1 MKFLY
6 GWNVYIIYSMY
17 IKVMSILSFLPLL
30 FLSQSLVFIAVVFIV
45 IIFWLSVSSSF
56 SFHSW
61 CYWVFL
67 FVCENTIISF
77 LIFTFPHAVP
87 SLFSFRFLFAF
98 SFLFL
103 SNIIML
109 YVYVHVHLVCKDLCL
124 NTEVSYLETLNSFS
138 KCVVPRF
145 LSITTNKLLMY
156 WMTNTLTKTSIGT

>member
-67 FVCENTIISF
+67 FVYENTIISF
-77 LIFTFPHAVP
+77 LIFTFPHTVLIYKIKQLWILVSGRERVLEVTIYTTWILIP
-87 SLFSFRFLFAF
+87 KVINVYEKRRFI
-98 SFLFL
+98 FL
-103 SNIIML
+103 IVDDI
-109 YVYVHVHLVCKDLCL
+109 LC
-124 NTEVSYLETLNSFS
+124 T
-138 KCVVPRF
+138 
-145 LSITTNKLLMY
+145 
-156 WMTNTLTKTSIGT
+156 W